1 MYYLKLTR
9 WKNDGLAG
17 FTAGSISAIL
27 VYWTNQK
34 NEFGIKDKND
44 WIGHKLDAGIDAVEN
59 FANDIVDTIK
69 NAIGEASKSISNHIS
84 PKKWSW

>member
-9 WKNDGLAG
+9 WKNGGLAG

-44 WIGHKLDAGIDAVEN
+44 WIGHKLDVGIDAVEK
-59 FANDIVDTIK
+59 FAEKTVDGVENVMVKLQKVFLI
-69 NAIGEASKSISNHIS
+69 I
-84 PKKWSW
+84 

>member
-9 WKNDGLAG
+9 WKNDGLVG

-44 WIGHKLDAGIDAVEN
+44 WIGHKLDAGIDAVEKS
-59 FANDIVDTIK
+59 AEKTVDGVENVMVKLQKVFLI
-69 NAIGEASKSISNHIS
+69 I
-84 PKKWSW
+84 

>member
-34 NEFGIKDKND
+34 NEFGIKDK
-44 WIGHKLDAGIDAVEN
+44 KRLDM
-59 FANDIVDTIK
+59 T
-69 NAIGEASKSISNHIS
+69 
-84 PKKWSW
+84 

>member
-44 WIGHKLDAGIDAVEN
+44 WIGHKLDVGIDAVEKS
-59 FANDIVDTIK
+59 AEKTVDGVEK
-69 NAIGEASKSISNHIS
+69 CHGEASKSISNHIS

>member
-44 WIGHKLDAGIDAVEN
+44 WIGHKLDVGIDAVE
-59 FANDIVDTIK
+59 
-69 NAIGEASKSISNHIS
+69 KSAETDRQDCQHRQDSQCGGG
-84 PKKWSW
+84 

>member
-1 MYYLKLTR
+1 KFMYYLKLTR

-44 WIGHKLDAGIDAVEN
+44 WIGHKLDAGIDAVEKS
-59 FANDIVDTIK
+59 AEKTVDGVENVMVKLQKVFLI
-69 NAIGEASKSISNHIS
+69 I
-84 PKKWSW
+84 